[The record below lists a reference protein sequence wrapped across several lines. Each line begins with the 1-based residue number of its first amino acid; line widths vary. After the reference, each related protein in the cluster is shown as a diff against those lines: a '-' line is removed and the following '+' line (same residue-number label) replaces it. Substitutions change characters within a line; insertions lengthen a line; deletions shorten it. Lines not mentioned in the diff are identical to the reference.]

1 MTNSESPLK
10 PKQVKKIY
18 TISGVNLSFTNSE
31 ERYKGRDDLI
41 LISFKNKSNF
51 AGVFTKSTTA
61 SESVKWCQKII
72 KNYDIRAIIENAG
85 NANVF
90 TGELGKRAINK
101 IIFKLSSCLKIFKNQ
116 ILIAQTGV
124 IGEPL
129 KTHKIIDAI
138 SNLTDNLNS
147 NNWQSAAKAIM
158 TTDTYPKYSSLCYNF
173 EGSKIH
179 ITGIAKGSGMIAP
192 NMATMLAFI
201 STDIK
206 ISKPILQ
213 KLLEEVIEETFN
225 SISVDGDTSTSDSVI
240 LSATG
245 MSNNKILKNKKDKH
259 YQRFKD
265 ALLKIS
271 KDLALQIVRD
281 GEGASKLIT
290 IRVSGTKNKII
301 SKKVAFSIANS
312 PLVKTA
318 IAAEDANW
326 GRIIMAIGKTNE
338 IFDHK
343 KLSIYIGKYLI
354 TYDGRRYN
362 DYNENKLSKYMK
374 NNEVE
379 ISVEFGSKKN
389 EVTVWTCDLTQKY
402 IDINGKYRS

>member
-18 TISGVNLSFTNSE
+18 TISGVNLSYTKSE
-31 ERYKGRDDLI
+31 ERYIGRDDLI

-51 AGVFTKSTTA
+51 AGVFTKSTAA
-61 SESVKWCQKII
+61 SEAVKWCKKII
-72 KNYDIRAIIENAG
+72 KNNDIRAIIVNAG

-90 TGELGKRAINK
+90 TGELGKSAINK
-101 IIFKLSSCLKIFKNQ
+101 IISKLSSCLKIFKNQ

-129 KTHKIIDAI
+129 KTHKIVDSI

-158 TTDTYPKYSSLCYNF
+158 TTDTYPKYSSLSYNF

-213 KLLEEVIEETFN
+213 KLLEEVSEETFN

-245 MSNNKILKNKKDKH
+245 MSDNKILKSKKDNH
-259 YQRFKD
+259 YEKFRD

-362 DYNENKLSKYMK
+362 EYNENKLSKYMK
-374 NNEVE
+374 NNEIE

-389 EVTVWTCDLTQKY
+389 EATVWTCDLTQKY

>member
-1 MTNSESPLK
+1 MTNYESPLK

-31 ERYKGRDDLI
+31 ERYIGRDDLI
-41 LISFKNKSNF
+41 LISFNNNSNF
-51 AGVFTKSTTA
+51 AGVFTKSTAA
-61 SESVKWCQKII
+61 SEAVKWCQKII
-72 KNYDIRAIIENAG
+72 KKNDIRAIIVNAG

-90 TGELGKRAINK
+90 TGELGKSAINK
-101 IIFKLSSCLKIFKNQ
+101 IISKLSSCLKIFKNQ

-158 TTDTYPKYSSLCYNF
+158 TTDTYAKYSSLCYNF

-213 KLLEEVIEETFN
+213 KLLEEVSEETFN

-245 MSNNKILKNKKDKH
+245 MSDNKILKNKKDKH
-259 YQRFKD
+259 YKKFKD

-290 IRVSGTKNKII
+290 IRVAGTKNKVS

-362 DYNENKLSKYMK
+362 GYNENKLSKYMK
-374 NNEVE
+374 NNEIE

-389 EVTVWTCDLTQKY
+389 EVIVWTCDLTQEY

>member
-1 MTNSESPLK
+1 MTYSESPLK

-18 TISGVNLSFTNSE
+18 TISGVNLSFINSE
-31 ERYKGRDDLI
+31 ERYIGRDDLI

-61 SESVKWCQKII
+61 SEAVKWCQKII
-72 KNYDIRAIIENAG
+72 KKNDIRAIIVNAG

-90 TGELGKRAINK
+90 TGELGKSAINK
-101 IIFKLSSCLKIFKNQ
+101 IISKLSSCLKIFKNQ

-129 KTHKIIDAI
+129 KTHKIVDAI

-147 NNWQSAAKAIM
+147 NNWESAAKAIM

-213 KLLEEVIEETFN
+213 NLLEEVNEETFN

-245 MSNNKILKNKKDKH
+245 MSDNKILKNKKDNH
-259 YQRFKD
+259 YEKFKD

-290 IRVSGTKNKII
+290 IRVSGTKDKII
-301 SKKVAFSIANS
+301 SKRVAFSIANS

-343 KLSIYIGKYLI
+343 KLSIYIGKHLI
-354 TYDGRRYN
+354 TYNGKRYN
-362 DYNENKLSKYMK
+362 GYSENKLSKYMK
-374 NNEVE
+374 NHEVE

-402 IDINGKYRS
+402 VDINGKYRS

>member
-31 ERYKGRDDLI
+31 ERYIGRDDLI

-51 AGVFTKSTTA
+51 AGVFTKSTAA
-61 SESVKWCQKII
+61 SEAVKWCQKII
-72 KNYDIRAIIENAG
+72 KNNDIRAIIVNAG

-90 TGELGKRAINK
+90 TGELGKSAINK
-101 IIFKLSSCLKIFKNQ
+101 IVSKVSSCLKIFKNQ

-213 KLLEEVIEETFN
+213 KLLEEVSEETFN

-245 MSNNKILKNKKDKH
+245 MSDNKILKNKKDKH
-259 YQRFKD
+259 YEQFKD

-362 DYNENKLSKYMK
+362 EYNESKLSKYMK
-374 NNEVE
+374 NNEIE

-389 EVTVWTCDLTQKY
+389 EATVWTCDLTQKY